1 MAGPVAFQV
10 QSQAPTAKGE
20 SVFTDASYMQAIHTI
35 ENRDDLRGAVRHS
48 LKEILTV
55 SKRVL
60 QSFAAMPPLEATA
73 AQSIHP
79 QRPVSF

>member
-1 MAGPVAFQV
+1 MAGLVSFQV
-10 QSQAPTAKGE
+10 QSASTAKGE
-20 SVFTDASYMQAIHTI
+20 SVSTDATYMRAIHTI
-35 ENRDDLRGAVRHS
+35 ENRDLRGAVRHS

-55 SKRVL
+55 STRVL
-60 QSFAAMPPLEATA
+60 QSFAAVPPLEATA